1 MGLYSKYCGSLWF
14 ISTGSCIVSW
24 NVRSF
29 GLSGC
34 HQCHRFRRLWQCQSS
49 TSKSRCSAKCRN
61 CRLRFRIRSGN
72 PIECTQNS
80 MYWFIRPILPDL
92 GNWICFFSF
101 LFSTRFCGSLEAL
114 GGFQVERGQVINLR
128 FLGMLSQHSRLNG
141 VNVWIELFTFFKTC
155 SLLHNLCHEICYV
168 IDCITNLQPTQNPLE
183 SRSWAA
189 KTESWQ
195 LIHSLLFHYVVRITH
210 ESTFFV

>member
-61 CRLRFRIRSGN
+61 CWLRFRIRSGN
-72 PIECTQNS
+72 PIFALFFLKQNS
-80 MYWFIRPILPDL
+80 ILIAWPILPDL
-92 GNWICFFSF
+92 GNWICFLFLSFSQPGSAVPWK
-101 LFSTRFCGSLEAL
+101 LLEASRLNGDKWSTCGSLECLASIP
-114 GGFQVERGQVINLR
+114 GWTG
-128 FLGMLSQHSRLNG
+128 
-141 VNVWIELFTFFKTC
+141 
-155 SLLHNLCHEICYV
+155 
-168 IDCITNLQPTQNPLE
+168 
-183 SRSWAA
+183 
-189 KTESWQ
+189 
-195 LIHSLLFHYVVRITH
+195 
-210 ESTFFV
+210 

>member
-24 NVRSF
+24 NVQSF

-61 CRLRFRIRSGN
+61 CWLRFRIRSGN
-72 PIECTQNS
+72 PIFALFFLKAKFYIDCMTYFTRSGKLNLFS
-80 MYWFIRPILPDL
+80 
-92 GNWICFFSF
+92 FSF

-141 VNVWIELFTFFKTC
+141 VNVW
-155 SLLHNLCHEICYV
+155 
-168 IDCITNLQPTQNPLE
+168 
-183 SRSWAA
+183 
-189 KTESWQ
+189 
-195 LIHSLLFHYVVRITH
+195 RI
-210 ESTFFV
+210 F